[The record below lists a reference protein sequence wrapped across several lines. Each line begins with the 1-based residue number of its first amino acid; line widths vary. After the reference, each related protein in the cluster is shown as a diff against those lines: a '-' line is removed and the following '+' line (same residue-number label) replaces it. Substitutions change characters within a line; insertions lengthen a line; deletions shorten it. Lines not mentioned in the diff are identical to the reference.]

1 MHVTPSNLN
10 LHTFSRNGRRLL
22 PVLLC
27 VALAACVG
35 SAPSSDFPDLQIGR
49 PGLSQQVKRETL
61 AEGLVY
67 HHLVRGQ
74 VSSADYFTLS
84 SGPLASQKASQL
96 LARLVQL
103 GHQPWIQK
111 PAENAPDGAPLGSLL
126 RVGRYASKDA
136 ALAAQQA
143 LSSQGIALAVRFSAE
158 DGGVT
163 DGPFHINIL
172 EIDLQRFRGQL
183 QSALAYGQVQD
194 AGTTSKIA
202 QAHNALAAVNAGFFA
217 WNEEVGVPGE
227 PAGIAVV
234 DGLLVSEAVNGRP
247 ALMIRASSQISIQ
260 HNLRSQAY
268 LSLASQ
274 RWTVDGFNRK
284 PGLILNCGNPHARPV
299 TQPAHDFVCH
309 NNDEILI
316 YNRGFGQASPAGG
329 EREVEFALTAAGEV
343 SQRYAKAGNPIPDN
357 GFLVRA
363 TGSKAKLLKERIT
376 EGGVLG
382 LSTHLLSDEGRIEIK
397 EGLYLINGGPTLLRS
412 GKRVLQARAEEGWAT
427 TYSADV
433 SNQFADKQD
442 ALFAG
447 VSEAGNR
454 AGFYHAWVVRR
465 HPRTAIGL
473 TADKRIFLVTV
484 DGRQPG
490 VSVGAS
496 LTDMQKLMAALGAT
510 EAINLDGGGSTAMVV
525 SGRLVSRP
533 SDQTGERA
541 VGDALLILP
550 EKAVSWP
557 PGDATHRPG

>member
-1 MHVTPSNLN
+1 MPL
-10 LHTFSRNGRRLL
+10 
-22 PVLLC
+22 VLLC
-27 VALAACVG
+27 AALAACVG
-35 SAPSSDFPDLQIGR
+35 PAPSSDLPDLQIGR
-49 PGLSQQVKRETL
+49 PGLSQQVKSETL

-67 HHLVRGQ
+67 HQIARGQ
-74 VSSADYFTLS
+74 VSSEDYFTLS
-84 SGPLASQKASQL
+84 SGPLVSQKANQL
-96 LARLVQL
+96 LARLAQL
-103 GHQPWIQK
+103 GYQAWLQE
-111 PAENAPDGAPLGSLL
+111 PAESAPDGTPLGSLV

-143 LSSQGIALAVRFSAE
+143 LSAQGIALAVRFSAE
-158 DGGVT
+158 DGRVT
-163 DGPFHINIL
+163 DGPFRINIL
-172 EIDLQRFRGQL
+172 EIDLARFRGRL
-183 QSALAYGQVQD
+183 QSALAHGQVQD
-194 AGTTSKIA
+194 AGTTSSIA
-202 QAHNALAAVNAGFFA
+202 RAHKALAAINAGFFA
-217 WNEEVGVPGE
+217 WKEEVGVPGE

-247 ALMIRASSQISIQ
+247 ALMIRSPSQISIQ

-284 PGLILNCGNPHARPV
+284 PGLILNCGNPNARPV

-316 YNRGFGQASPAGG
+316 YNRGFGQASPAGD
-329 EREVEFALTAAGEV
+329 EREIEFALTAAGEV
-343 SQRYAKAGNPIPDN
+343 TQRYAQAGNPIPDN

-412 GKRVLQARAEEGWAT
+412 GKRVLQARAKEGWAT

-465 HPRTAIGL
+465 HPRTAVGL
-473 TADKRIFLVTV
+473 TADKRMFLVTV

-496 LTDMQKLMAALGAT
+496 LTDMEKLMAALGAT

-525 SGRLVSRP
+525 SERLVSSP

-550 EKAVSWP
+550 EKAVRYVHSR
-557 PGDATHRPG
+557 GLLQ